1 MFGIILTYFQM
12 TYFYNASAQL
22 NNSLIFCT
30 IFWKVLTLFVNRTF
44 RSPVDTNLRL
54 AVYLRCCASGDSA
67 DILSDIF
74 KIGISTVRGILKEVS
89 EAVISCMPAPS
100 FGDHDE
106 LVSRFNGTATIDP
119 PTIDPPTIDPPTIDP
134 PKIDPPKIDPP
145 TIDPPTID
153 PLCNYTGVNCREI

>member
-1 MFGIILTYFQM
+1 MLGIILTYFQM

-30 IFWKVLTLFVNRTF
+30 IFWKVLFVSRTTF
-44 RSPVDTNLRL
+44 RSPVDTKLRL
-54 AVYLRCCASGDSA
+54 ALYLRYCASGAGA

-74 KIGISTVRGILKEVS
+74 KIGVSTVRGILKEVS

-106 LVSRFNGTATIDP
+106 LVSRFNNFRKTLLLVSWEQSMG
-119 PTIDPPTIDPPTIDP
+119 PTSE
-134 PKIDPPKIDPP
+134 
-145 TIDPPTID
+145 
-153 PLCNYTGVNCREI
+153 Y

>member
-30 IFWKVLTLFVNRTF
+30 IFWKVLFVNRTF

-54 AVYLRCCASGDSA
+54 AVYLRYCASGDGA

-89 EAVISCMPAPS
+89 KAVISCMPAPS

-119 PTIDPPTIDPPTIDP
+119 PTIDPPTIDPP
-134 PKIDPPKIDPP
+134 K
-145 TIDPPTID
+145 IDPPTID